1 MKITIMTNYFTKLV
15 ILTLLAVGSS
25 FIYFFNFYSDENL
38 EIQEIIST
46 DYTIKNAKLFGTDT
60 EGRFL
65 YKIIA
70 KEAKINSTN
79 KQIYLTGVYITYDTH
94 QNIDWIITAEKGQVL
109 SSSNVLAL
117 NGNVIL
123 ENLTR
128 ESDEA
133 MPFLLLPEL
142 NVSFTNAMLEKTK
155 LTTEYLEVNPN
166 TYTVTTNRN
175 VFINKDDITIQAQ
188 GLTAHIKENELQWER
203 L

>member
-1 MKITIMTNYFTKLV
+1 VTNYFTKLV

-25 FIYFFNFYSDENL
+25 FIYFFNFNSDENL

-46 DYTIKNAKLFGTDT
+46 DYTVKNAKLFGTDT

>member
-1 MKITIMTNYFTKLV
+1 M
-15 ILTLLAVGSS
+15 
-25 FIYFFNFYSDENL
+25 
-38 EIQEIIST
+38 
-46 DYTIKNAKLFGTDT
+46 

-79 KQIYLTGVYITYDTH
+79 KQIYLTGVNIKYDTH
-94 QNIDWIITAEKGQVL
+94 QNIDWVITAEKGQIL

-123 ENLTR
+123 KNLTR

>member
-1 MKITIMTNYFTKLV
+1 MTNYFTKLV

-25 FIYFFNFYSDENL
+25 FIYFFNSYSDENL
-38 EIQEIIST
+38 EKQEIIST

-79 KQIYLTGVYITYDTH
+79 KQIYLTGVNIKYDTH
-94 QNIDWIITAEKGQVL
+94 QNIDWVITAEKGQIL

-123 ENLTR
+123 ENLTK
-128 ESDEA
+128 ESNEA

>member
-1 MKITIMTNYFTKLV
+1 MTNYFTKLV
-15 ILTLLAVGSS
+15 ILALLAVGSS
-25 FIYFFNFYSDENL
+25 VIYFFNIYSEENL
-38 EIQEIIST
+38 GTQEIIST

>member
-1 MKITIMTNYFTKLV
+1 MTNYFTKLV

-25 FIYFFNFYSDENL
+25 FIYFFNSYSDENL

-79 KQIYLTGVYITYDTH
+79 KQIYLTGVYITYDT
-94 QNIDWIITAEKGQVL
+94 QKNIDWIITAEKGQVL

-128 ESDEA
+128 DSDEA

-175 VFINKDDITIQAQ
+175 VFINKDDITVQAQ

>member
-1 MKITIMTNYFTKLV
+1 MTNYFTKLV

-25 FIYFFNFYSDENL
+25 FIYFFNSYSDENL

-123 ENLTR
+123 ENFTR

>member
-1 MKITIMTNYFTKLV
+1 MTNYFTKLV

-25 FIYFFNFYSDENL
+25 FIYFFNFNSDENL

-46 DYTIKNAKLFGTDT
+46 DYTVKNAKLFGTDT

-109 SSSNVLAL
+109 SSSNILAL